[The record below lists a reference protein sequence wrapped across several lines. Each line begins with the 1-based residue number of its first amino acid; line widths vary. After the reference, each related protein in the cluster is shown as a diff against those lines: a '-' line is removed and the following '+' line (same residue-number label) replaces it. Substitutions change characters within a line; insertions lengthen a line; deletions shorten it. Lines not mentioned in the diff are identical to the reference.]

1 MRLICIAIALGC
13 SGLLCAGARA
23 DVVYLKNGKSIEGK
37 VTVEGDRVK
46 VEIPH
51 GTVSFPRDKV
61 LRIEKRESRLDV
73 YDRKRAALA
82 AGDAKGRLA
91 LAEWCLREGMGNRR
105 EALLREV
112 LEIDPENAEAR
123 KLLGYVKHEGKWV
136 TPAERFRAMGLEE
149 FEGRWHKPESVAAIK
164 AARAEAQK
172 AEEERRKAEVEL
184 QIRKAELEKLVAER
198 RRLEAERARIE
209 ADRQRLESERRR
221 MLQLFGRYPHF
232 KVIGNNVYYY
242 PDYPECRRGIIIIR
256 TTPKKV
262 EPKKTEE
269 EKAGEGEE
277 SEEPGKSVSP
287 AAGSTG
293 PGRASPR
300 A

>member
-1 MRLICIAIALGC
+1 MR
-13 SGLLCAGARA
+13 SSVVLLAGVLACAAARA

-37 VTVEGDRVK
+37 VTVDGDRVK

-51 GTVSFPRDKV
+51 GTVSFPRAKV
-61 LRIEKRESRLDV
+61 LRIEKRESRIEV
-73 YDRKRAALA
+73 YDRKYAALTA
-82 AGDAKGRLA
+82 DDSKARLA
-91 LAEWCLREGMGNRR
+91 LAEWCVREGMGNRR

-123 KLLGYVKHEGKWV
+123 KLLGYVKHDGEWV

-184 QIRKAELEKLVAER
+184 EIRKAELEKLVAER

-209 ADRQRLESERRR
+209 ADRQRLQSERRR
-221 MLQLFGRYPHF
+221 MLQLFVRYPHF
-232 KVIGNNVYYY
+232 KVIGNNLYYY

-256 TTPKKV
+256 STPR
-262 EPKKTEE
+262 KTEPEKKE
-269 EKAGEGEE
+269 EEE
-277 SEEPGKSVSP
+277 TGEPGKTIGP
-287 AAGSTG
+287 AGGSRARGT
-293 PGRASPR
+293 ASPS